1 MQTSTPLNNLKLTIN
16 TAFFIALKSIQR
28 GSFTVKLVTVFILLL
43 TFLNLIVVGGLLVGI
58 TEDVGIKVRD
68 SHAGDI
74 FIEPAKE
81 YDYIQNANEIFSVL
95 NGIPNTRYSPRLTA
109 GVSIEY
115 EYKNVVTGRNSA
127 RASTVIV
134 GIDPSL
140 EAQVT
145 NINKRVISGTFL
157 DEGDWNGIVLGSSLV
172 DGYTSSKQGTDKTL
186 GHVVVGEKVRVRFS
200 GDRLHEFTVVGILNS
215 KSSTV
220 DQRIFVNQKILSQL
234 LSSDRYNYSEIAI
247 ITDSNI
253 PLTSTI
259 ERLSRIQLGDRNNIK
274 TLDQAIPS
282 AVNDLKKA
290 FGLIGNIVSATAL
303 MVGIVTVFVIIFV
316 NASSRRRYI
325 GILKA
330 QGISAPTLI
339 LSYVFQIIFYVSV
352 GVILGMIT
360 LFIFLQPYFEKN
372 PLSLPMADGKLL
384 LASSYVSIR
393 VAILFISSI
402 ISAFIPAWFIIRQN
416 TLDAILG
423 R

>member
-1 MQTSTPLNNLKLTIN
+1 MQLNNVKLTIN

-28 GSFTVKLVTVFILLL
+28 GSLTVKLVTIFILLL

-58 TEDVGIKVRD
+58 TEDVGVKVKD
-68 SHAGDI
+68 SHVGDI

-81 YDYIQNANEIFSVL
+81 YDYIQNTGDIFSIL
-95 NGIPNTRYSPRLTA
+95 KGTPDTQYSPRLTA
-109 GVSIEY
+109 GATIEY
-115 EYKNVVTGRNSA
+115 EYKNITGGRNPA
-127 RASTVIV
+127 RASAVIT
-134 GIDPSL
+134 GIDPLL
-140 EAQVT
+140 EIQVT
-145 NINKRVISGTFL
+145 NINKRVISGSFL
-157 DEGDWNGIVLGSSLV
+157 EERDWDGIVLGSSLV
-172 DGYTSSKQGTDKTL
+172 DGYTSSKQGTDETL
-186 GHVVVGEKVRVRFS
+186 GHVVVGEKVRVRFPS
-200 GDRLHEFTVVGILNS
+200 NRLYEFTVVGILNS

-220 DQRIFVNQKILSQL
+220 DQRAFVNQKILSQL
-234 LSSDRYNYSEIAI
+234 LSTDRYNYSEIAI
-247 ITDSNI
+247 LTQGKIPPSSIIEMLGNI
-253 PLTSTI
+253 H
-259 ERLSRIQLGDRNNIK
+259 LGDRNNIK

-290 FGLIGNIVSATAL
+290 FGLIGNIVSVTAL

-339 LSYVFQIIFYVSV
+339 LSYVFQIIFYVSI
-352 GVILGMIT
+352 GVILGIII

-384 LASSYVSIR
+384 LTSSYVSVR
-393 VAILFISSI
+393 VVILFISSI